1 YILSGREYFMDL
13 KVLVGNII
21 SRTKR

>member
-1 YILSGREYFMDL
+1 LSGREYFMDL
-13 KVLVGNII
+13 KVLAGNII

>member
-1 YILSGREYFMDL
+1 ILSGKEYFMDL

>member
-1 YILSGREYFMDL
+1 LSGREYFMDL

>member
-1 YILSGREYFMDL
+1 ILSGREYFMDL

>member
-1 YILSGREYFMDL
+1 SGREYFMDL

>member
-1 YILSGREYFMDL
+1 REYFMDL

>member
-1 YILSGREYFMDL
+1 GREYFMDL

>member
-1 YILSGREYFMDL
+1 ILSGREYFMDL
-13 KVLVGNII
+13 KVLAGNII